1 MYKVYAESA
10 SINKNDD
17 NAVAE
22 HNLKL
27 REAMAKSDKVKVQSM
42 IAYQFVEDP
51 NVDLDDKP
59 LTDVE
64 YDENLA
70 ADKCF
75 RFLLGTAMVTEDGKE
90 LSSTENTTMRAT
102 YQVYGIDL
110 VEEPAVLTFD
120 TTPADADITLT
131 DIAGNEIEPNED
143 GTYSVTAG
151 KSSYKYTY
159 TVSAPGYV
167 EKTGTVAVTK
177 DQTVEVS
184 LSRESSGGGGGG
196 SAVAKDYTVTFD
208 SNGGS
213 DVAKQTVTSGEKVN
227 KPADP
232 TREGYEFA
240 GWYTDSKL
248 TTAYDFSSK
257 VTKSITLYA
266 KWTEKGAEPEPSTS
280 FKDVVADAWYAE
292 YVSYL
297 AGKGIVNGKTA
308 DTFAPDAQI
317 TRAEFIKIIAGV
329 AGADVSG
336 KSSSRFSDVASD
348 AWYVPYVAWGV
359 ENGIINGTSETT
371 FHPNGNISR
380 QDMATMIK
388 RYTDFARF
396 TLPTDTA
403 AVNFTDSAQISSYA
417 ADAVKAMQQAGII
430 NGKGGNTFAPK
441 DNATRAEA
449 CKMLTVLM
457 KMMEA

>member
-1 MYKVYAESA
+1 MKKRLWKRALCCAVSAAMVLSATAVSAFAYIDRGDVKIEGYSSYTLQVGETVELSVSPYAEEHYPGCQMPECPE
-10 SINKNDD
+10 ICGEKNCIEYVNGQQECVCNGKEMQLFEAGVTVDSSD
-17 NAVAE
+17 SGVAE
-22 HNLKL
+22 TSYDGNGSITITAKSAGDAEITITAAL
-27 REAMAKSDKVKVQSM
+27 RE
-42 IAYQFVEDP
+42 Y
-51 NVDLDDKP
+51 N
-59 LTDVE
+59 
-64 YDENLA
+64 
-70 ADKCF
+70 
-75 RFLLGTAMVTEDGKE
+75 TA
-90 LSSTENTTMRAT
+90 
-102 YQVYGIDL
+102 
-110 VEEPAVLTFD
+110 EETV
-120 TTPADADITLT
+120 
-131 DIAGNEIEPNED
+131 
-143 GTYSVTAG
+143 SVTVQDDSG
-151 KSSYKYTY
+151 NGGS
-159 TVSAPGYV
+159 GNN
-167 EKTGTVAVTK
+167 GG
-177 DQTVEVS
+177 
-184 LSRESSGGGGGG
+184 SSGGGG
-196 SAVAKDYTVTFD
+196 SAETEQYTVIFE

-213 DVAKQTVTSGEKVN
+213 VVEKQTVADGQKVSR
-227 KPADP
+227 PEDP
-232 TREGYEFA
+232 TKEGFVFE
-240 GWYTDSKL
+240 GWYTDSGM
-248 TTAYDFSSK
+248 TTAYDFGSE
-257 VTKSITLYA
+257 VTESFTLYA
-266 KWTEKGAEPEPSTS
+266 KWTEKDADPVPEISFQDVPS
-280 FKDVVADAWYAE
+280 DAWYAE

-388 RYTDFARF
+388 RYTDFAKF

-430 NGKGGNTFAPK
+430 NGKGGNTFVPK